1 MQSIGLAQITTYLQK
16 VEPGVWGTWRT
27 QVSRPISRMS
37 SQEIKKDRDGAERW
51 REEEHNGVGL
61 HLKDEKLS
69 QVSKI
74 KLSSNTPRSVTLQK
88 ITAVHEGPARQS
100 GGVLMNNSRPREE
113 PAYICE
119 RAGTS
124 PAATQW
130 QEMDLRAILSE
141 DHNSACVRV
150 CVHDGGN
157 HSEKHTCPL
166 CFGKWRAAAPF

>member
-1 MQSIGLAQITTYLQK
+1 M
-16 VEPGVWGTWRT
+16 
-27 QVSRPISRMS
+27 
-37 SQEIKKDRDGAERW
+37 
-51 REEEHNGVGL
+51 N
-61 HLKDEKLS
+61 
-69 QVSKI
+69 
-74 KLSSNTPRSVTLQK
+74 N
-88 ITAVHEGPARQS
+88 
-100 GGVLMNNSRPREE
+100 GVLMNNSRPREE
-113 PAYICE
+113 PAYICV